1 MIEENDE
8 YSAKDKGRKDLFR
21 RTWLEQMNVKRQ
33 KNDIND
39 ELLRKTNPRMTINI
53 AENRDDGPPFRTLI
67 A

>member
-53 AENRDDGPPFRTLI
+53 VEKRDDGPPFRTLI

>member
-21 RTWLEQMNVKRQ
+21 RTWLEQINVKKQ
-33 KNDIND
+33 DNDIND
-39 ELLRKTNPRMTINI
+39 ELLRKTNPRMTMNI
-53 AENRDDGPPFRTLI
+53 VENRDDGPPFRTLI